1 MASNMIQ
8 NASTSLKAKKP
19 PETIQEYIVSM
30 KSGIAAALPSVMT
43 PERFTR
49 IAMSAVSKNQKLR
62 QCAPS
67 SFLAA
72 MMEAAQLGLE
82 PNTTLGHAYLIPYG
96 TLCQFVV
103 GYRGLLDLA
112 WRSGEVKDVQA
123 ETVYQN
129 DTWEYELGM
138 DPKLRH
144 VPADKDRGDPVH
156 YYAIIRMKDG
166 GSVSAVMSKEDVI
179 RHAKKYSKNYNKSD
193 SPWQTSFDEMA
204 KKTLLRRVLKFA
216 PLKSEFIT
224 RALEADGSV
233 KDQIDA
239 DMSTVPNL
247 IIDVDETTGEV
258 IEGA

>member
-8 NASTSLKAKKP
+8 HASAALKTKKE
-19 PETIQEYIVSM
+19 PETLQEYIVSM
-30 KSGIAAALPSVMT
+30 KAGIAAAVPNAMT
-43 PERFTR
+43 PERFSR
-49 IAMSAVSKNQKLR
+49 IAMSAVSKSRKLQ
-62 QCAPS
+62 QCEPS

-96 TLCQFVV
+96 NLCQFVV

-112 WRSGEVKDVQA
+112 WRSGEVKDVQS

-144 VPADKDRGDPVH
+144 VPADRDRGDPVR

-166 GSVSAVMSKEDVI
+166 GSVSAVMSKEDVT
-179 RHAKKYSKNYNKSD
+179 RHAQKYSKSYNKSD
-193 SPWQTSFDEMA
+193 SPWRTSFDEMA
-204 KKTLLRRVLKFA
+204 KKTLLRRVLKLA

-233 KDQIDA
+233 KNQIDA
-239 DMSTVPNL
+239 DMSTIPSL